1 VTSPARA
8 LRDAI
13 EPFHSFSYFAPE
25 LRMPKLEEAGL
36 HPMAAYFAQ
45 RSSPMGAVSA
55 ELVSAVFYGFNPVL
69 VSGSIPAVWSLV
81 SPAEAWEHR
90 ITGVGAAL
98 GRLVPGGF
106 DPMTVRS
113 AADLAARALE
123 GLVVAGRPL
132 GSCHAAMPVPD
143 DPLLAL
149 WHHVAVF
156 REYRGD
162 GHTAALIE
170 HGIGPIESLVTAG
183 SFSNLSVGF
192 HRKRRGWDDDQLEAA
207 VERCVDAG
215 WVDADWTLTPSGVE
229 LRQSIEFATDRAMAP
244 LLGPLGSEGI
254 STLTSLMAALSNS
267 VVAAGGFR

>member
-1 VTSPARA
+1 
-8 LRDAI
+8 
-13 EPFHSFSYFAPE
+13 
-25 LRMPKLEEAGL
+25 MPKLEEAGL

-69 VSGSIPAVWSLV
+69 VSASIPAVWSLI

-106 DPMTVRS
+106 DAKAVGS
-113 AADLAARALE
+113 AADLAGRALQ
-123 GLVVAGRPL
+123 GLVVGGRPL

-149 WHHVAVF
+149 WHHAAVF

-162 GHTAALIE
+162 GHLAALME

-183 SFSNLSVGF
+183 SFSNLSVSF
-192 HRKRRGWDDDQLEAA
+192 HRKRRGWNDDQLEVA

-215 WVDADWTLTPSGVE
+215 WVDADWTLTPAGVQ
-229 LRQSIEFATDRAMAP
+229 LRTSIEDATDRTMSP
-244 LLGPLGSEGI
+244 LLDALGSEET
-254 STLTSLMAALSNS
+254 SKLTSSMAALSGS